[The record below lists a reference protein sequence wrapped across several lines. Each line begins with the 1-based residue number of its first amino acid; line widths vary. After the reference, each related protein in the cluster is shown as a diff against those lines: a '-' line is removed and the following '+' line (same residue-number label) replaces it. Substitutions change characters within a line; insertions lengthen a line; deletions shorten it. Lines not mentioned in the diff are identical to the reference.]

1 MCLGISPPKRSIL
14 KWWNNPLARRKYEN
28 ALYMYE
34 RMKHFFTEKIPCVR
48 SKIYYIIQAPL
59 NLRPRNIT
67 FGEENYINLWLQEHS
82 YERPC
87 VSNCFAFFFIIV
99 TTLDRLFL
107 LIVTY
112 VYWRKD
118 SLWDTFYVQRWVAV
132 VYRQFECEK
141 ERLHFSF
148 SSKNVIFTPTTHAKY
163 STCVS
168 FLNPEMHLFRRR

>member
-1 MCLGISPPKRSIL
+1 MCLGIFPPKRSIL

-87 VSNCFAFFFIIV
+87 VSNCFAFFFFYNRYDFRPFVSLNRNVCILKEGFSLGYFLC
-99 TTLDRLFL
+99 TTMGSR
-107 LIVTY
+107 
-112 VYWRKD
+112 
-118 SLWDTFYVQRWVAV
+118 SLPSVRVWKGTSAFFF
-132 VYRQFECEK
+132 FE
-141 ERLHFSF
+141 
-148 SSKNVIFTPTTHAKY
+148 
-163 STCVS
+163 
-168 FLNPEMHLFRRR
+168 